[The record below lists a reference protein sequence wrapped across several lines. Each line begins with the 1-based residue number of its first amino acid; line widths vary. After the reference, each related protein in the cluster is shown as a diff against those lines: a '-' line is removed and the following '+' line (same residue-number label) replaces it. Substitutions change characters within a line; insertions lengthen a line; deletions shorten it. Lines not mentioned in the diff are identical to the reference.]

1 MADTRVK
8 IVDIQVNITSA
19 AQALAQYGQAID
31 AAKEKQKQL
40 KQELKDGKIS
50 QEQYQAAMAY
60 SRTEVKANENAARDL
75 TNQVQRQITMVKAQ
89 EGSIKQLKAELAQ
102 ATTQYQNMS
111 RAERESSSGTQL
123 KAHIAS
129 LKT

>member
-40 KQELKDGKIS
+40 KQELKDGKIT

-60 SRTEVKANENAARDL
+60 SRTEVKANQNAARDL
-75 TNQVQRQITMVKAQ
+75 TNQAISMKPTTL
-89 EGSIKQLKAELAQ
+89 GSFRSM
-102 ATTQYQNMS
+102 TN
-111 RAERESSSGTQL
+111 
-123 KAHIAS
+123 
-129 LKT
+129 

>member
-40 KQELKDGKIS
+40 KQELKDGNAYLAKRLEEKI
-50 QEQYQAAMAY
+50 ETYY
-60 SRTEVKANENAARDL
+60 RFL
-75 TNQVQRQITMVKAQ
+75 
-89 EGSIKQLKAELAQ
+89 
-102 ATTQYQNMS
+102 
-111 RAERESSSGTQL
+111 
-123 KAHIAS
+123 
-129 LKT
+129 